1 MATTLHPH
9 CSTCVNLH
17 CLEPAHHGTSCEV
30 TSCSLACGAAF
41 HSCKGSE
48 HRLLCPLEPVPC
60 PSQSYGCPLSM
71 PRARVAQHLAICPA
85 SVVRCRH
92 THFPSIHP
100 VSAHTLSFTADMPDK
115 HSTDTQTASIH
126 STDAYTM
133 NTNPP
138 LTHTT
143 YTQVSNIQTQNANL
157 YSVNPGLNGKDS
169 LEDTLHKRIKNIPN
183 VVLCNNITNGVSEDL
198 ERSVAE
204 AASTRH
210 PITSA
215 AAKTENHLAQSDR
228 AETKEGGSEGRCAG
242 QSASEGSASWED
254 ESPLSQPLSDLDAF
268 PPCYDRE
275 ARLQL
280 LHRFLPPELSARFAD
295 TPVNH
300 GIGPTQNQGME
311 GCSAADYL
319 GWFPAQPI
327 TKVTEIMEASLG
339 EASCAPVP
347 LTSTTPEM
355 PSQMPPTVGSQTGT
369 PVSSSPCQRYGEP
382 HGACGQLFR
391 RDEFLWHSRNVHAD
405 LDLLE
410 RACPLSAYGC
420 PVTQRQLSTPH
431 GAHLVYDARLGAF
444 GLLPAPPAVTPD
456 PQGLDRLSSLP
467 LELQRHLLGYLD
479 GFSLNQLALASC
491 RMREVCASLLRAR
504 GMVLLRWERCC
515 HDNDDGGSS
524 SSSGGGDGGCGIR
537 RWKVQDKVW
546 RFSTAYSCVESWY
559 LVDAPSL
566 SNHLQCCPWNQVEH
580 PLEARALPCMN
591 GTPELERLKPVGAC
605 LPMGRGTHTL
615 FHSLAPM
622 ESPYWGCR

>member
-85 SVVRCRH
+85 SV
-92 THFPSIHP
+92 
-100 VSAHTLSFTADMPDK
+100 
-115 HSTDTQTASIH
+115 
-126 STDAYTM
+126 
-133 NTNPP
+133 
-138 LTHTT
+138 
-143 YTQVSNIQTQNANL
+143 
-157 YSVNPGLNGKDS
+157 DS

-515 HDNDDGGSS
+515 HDNDDGSS
-524 SSSGGGDGGCGIR
+524 SSSGGGDGGDGGCGIR

-546 RFSTAYSCVESWY
+546 RFSTAFSCVESWY